1 MDSDILHECPSQH
14 VHNFDRF
21 RNRLASSSHH
31 NVSHSR
37 IQKGHACNHIVHDRL
52 LADSYHVWLLLSVF
66 SAGLLREN
74 CRNPESYE
82 PGRENVA
89 SVSPTV
95 FHMLERLVGKRVLA
109 VINRDFGYE
118 GRLAVVSHEPPGI
131 WLTEA
136 EAVILRSTIVSPI
149 PQVVSR
155 ESKGETF
162 LHLDS
167 VQRLETVP
175 EAKTNARR

>member
-1 MDSDILHECPSQH
+1 
-14 VHNFDRF
+14 
-21 RNRLASSSHH
+21 
-31 NVSHSR
+31 VS
-37 IQKGHACNHIVHDRL
+37 
-52 LADSYHVWLLLSVF
+52 
-66 SAGLLREN
+66 
-74 CRNPESYE
+74 
-82 PGRENVA
+82 

-118 GRLAVVSHEPPGI
+118 GRLSVVSHEPPGI

-136 EAVILRSTIVSPI
+136 EAVILRSSVVSPI

-175 EAKTNARR
+175 EVKGNSRR